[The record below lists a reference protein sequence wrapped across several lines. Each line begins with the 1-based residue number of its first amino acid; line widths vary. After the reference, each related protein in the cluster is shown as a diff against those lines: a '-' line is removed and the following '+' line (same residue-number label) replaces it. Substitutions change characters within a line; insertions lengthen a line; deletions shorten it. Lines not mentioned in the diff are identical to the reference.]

1 MHLSD
6 DSTTVGKTVYKA
18 LVGRFLN
25 VSTAQYTKDYK
36 LKMKR
41 EKGQALRK
49 KVMIRQQIQ
58 STKSSSITMQDIL
71 NDKSDAKQNTHLKLK
86 LNLSENKDFICTN
99 QTYQKNN

>member
-1 MHLSD
+1 
-6 DSTTVGKTVYKA
+6 
-18 LVGRFLN
+18 
-25 VSTAQYTKDYK
+25 
-36 LKMKR
+36 
-41 EKGQALRK
+41 
-49 KVMIRQQIQ
+49 MIRQQIQ